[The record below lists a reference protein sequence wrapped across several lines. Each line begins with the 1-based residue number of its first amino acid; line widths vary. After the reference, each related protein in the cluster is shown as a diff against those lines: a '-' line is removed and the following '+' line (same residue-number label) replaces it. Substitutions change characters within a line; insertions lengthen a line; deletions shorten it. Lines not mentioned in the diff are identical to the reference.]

1 MCFILD
7 LTTDKQNNY
16 MLRIGLCYITVL
28 TWNKTRQPQEFCSLT
43 KGPGDY
49 FDGVV
54 WNTAA
59 FGATTE
65 SCFRSMKGRY
75 CAVSLQ

>member
-1 MCFILD
+1 MMGI
-7 LTTDKQNNY
+7 
-16 MLRIGLCYITVL
+16 CYITVDLEQDEL
-28 TWNKTRQPQEFCSLT
+28 TPHEFCSLT

-54 WNTAA
+54 WNTVA
-59 FGATTE
+59 FGTTTE
-65 SCFRSMKGRY
+65 LCLRSMKGRS